1 VRTGHEKDT
10 ANLAIYPTDGTILYR
25 KGNLAKQTMKTIILT
40 IVACTAL
47 MAAAPKTFNG
57 VITDT
62 MCGKDHAMMN
72 VKPDSKCVTD
82 CVKAGSKYAL
92 LEGSNVYELSDQKAP
107 EKFAGQ
113 KVKVTGTLNGNIIQV
128 QSIAAAK

>member
-1 VRTGHEKDT
+1 MTKIFVPLF
-10 ANLAIYPTDGTILYR
+10 AAAALLLA
-25 KGNLAKQTMKTIILT
+25 
-40 IVACTAL
+40 
-47 MAAAPKTFNG
+47 AAAPKTFTG
-57 VITDT
+57 VITDS

-92 LEGSNVYELSDQKAP
+92 LEGSNVYELSDQKTP

-113 KVKVTGTLNGNIIQV
+113 KVKVTGTLDGQTIQV
-128 QSIAAAK
+128 KSISAAK

>member
-1 VRTGHEKDT
+1 MTK
-10 ANLAIYPTDGTILYR
+10 ILFS
-25 KGNLAKQTMKTIILT
+25 LFA
-40 IVACTAL
+40 AAAL
-47 MAAAPKTFNG
+47 VFAAAPKTYTG

-72 VKPDSKCVTD
+72 IKPDSKCVAE
-82 CVKAGSKYAL
+82 CVKSGSKYAL

-113 KVKVTGTLNGNIIQV
+113 KVKVTGTLDGQTILV
-128 QSIAAAK
+128 KSISAAK